1 MAAMG
6 VDCHAMPR
14 WLTTPLAASAASFPP
29 SKAAIA
35 TGCSSG
41 PSTSLNLMT
50 SPPPD
55 HRGLV
60 PLTTAYVA
68 PYPEFVTCGSHSFWG
83 ISFVSDHN
91 RGSTQEAYERACD
104 HTSYRTGRRAAPGP
118 HRAGRR
124 GGWRDGHDAAGQRG
138 YASGLPRSRGL

>member
-14 WLTTPLAASAASFPP
+14 WLTTPLAASAASFHP

-55 HRGLV
+55 DRGLT

-68 PYPEFVTCGSHSFWG
+68 TYPGCVTCGSHSFWG
-83 ISFVSDHN
+83 IPFVPGHN
-91 RGSTQEAYERACD
+91 GVYNQEAYERACD
-104 HTSYRTGRRAAPGP
+104 HTSYRTGRRAA
-118 HRAGRR
+118 
-124 GGWRDGHDAAGQRG
+124 
-138 YASGLPRSRGL
+138 

>member
-14 WLTTPLAASAASFPP
+14 WLTTPLAASAASFHP

-55 HRGLV
+55 HPGLM

-68 PYPEFVTCGSHSFWG
+68 PYPECVTCGSHSFWG
-83 ISFVSDHN
+83 ISFVSDHK
-91 RGSTQEAYERACD
+91 GVYTLEAYERSCD
-104 HTSYRTGRRAAPGP
+104 HTGYRTGRRAATGS
-118 HRAGRR
+118 HRAGCRR
-124 GGWRDGHDAAGQRG
+124 GRRDGDDAAGQRG
-138 YASGLPRSRGL
+138 DFG